1 MRLAGKADHYALIQ
15 NRKLERAKERE
26 KTFISSSV
34 LQKVRLASHRP
45 PPRPAEHTHT
55 LPSHKQRYI
64 DLVISLIGNR

>member
-15 NRKLERAKERE
+15 NRRLERAKERE
-26 KTFISSSV
+26 KTFIPSSV
-34 LQKVRLASHRP
+34 LQKVRLASHR